1 MNFQKNKKTAVILI
15 IVILSLTGLFN
26 LYRQKSVDAPSVV
39 DYSDFIDRLQEGR
52 VREITLK
59 GEHSENLE
67 ATYDTGEKVHT
78 FAPPYLHLQNVPLFR
93 EKGVKLRF
101 LAPEGTSFIFPLLF
115 QAALILGI
123 GFIFFYYRPGSGVGG
138 RVMKFGQSK
147 ATLLDPDQHH
157 VTFADVEGAE
167 SAKEDLEEVVDFL
180 KHPER
185 FENLGGKI
193 PKGILLVGPPG
204 TGKTLL
210 AKAVA
215 GEAGVPFIFISGSDF
230 IEMFV
235 GVGASRVRDLFRQ
248 AREHKPCIVF
258 IDEIDAIGK
267 ARGGYAGGGG
277 HDERDQTLNQ
287 LLVEMDGFSEREG
300 IIVMAATNRVDVLD
314 DALVRSG
321 RFDRQVMVPL
331 PDLKGREG
339 ILRVHSKK
347 VPLSQEVSLIQIARS
362 TIGFSGAD
370 LANLVN
376 ESALRA
382 ARLNKKMVDQDDFE
396 AARDKMM
403 MGAECRHTIMTE
415 HDRRVTAFHEAGH
428 ALVAAHSAHSDPIH
442 KATIVPRGMALGLVM
457 RLPETDKV
465 SVTYATLLADLDVA
479 LAGRISEEL
488 MFGEQGITTGASS
501 DFKFATN
508 LARKMVTNWGMS
520 KEVGYLFYGDQ
531 EDYLGLT
538 ARFSDQEVRRIDD
551 EIRKILKHAHDRTY
565 ALLTHHKDQLILL
578 AETLL
583 QYETLSGAEIKELL
597 ETGALMRPVETV
609 PEAPTEPTPND
620 SDDDGNTLAEESPRT
635 INAAKQDQNDTGEAP
650 DNPNS
655 EGEDVK
661 ESALPNEE
669 GGKKIDPLAS
679 CRTFSVKSFLVGRAV
694 QLI

>member
-15 IVILSLTGLFN
+15 IIILSLTGVFN
-26 LYRQKSVDAPSVV
+26 LYRQGLVDVPSVV
-39 DYSDFIDRLQEGR
+39 DYSEFIDRVQKGR

-59 GEHSENLE
+59 GDHSENLE
-67 ATYDTGEKVHT
+67 AVCDTGEKVRT
-78 FAPPYLHLQNVPLFR
+78 FAPPYLHLQNVPLFQ
-93 EKGVKLRF
+93 EKGIKLRF

-115 QAALILGI
+115 QVALILGI
-123 GFIFFYYRPGSGVGG
+123 GFIFFYYRQGSGVGG

-167 SAKEDLEEVVDFL
+167 SAKEDLQEVVDFL
-180 KHPER
+180 RHPER

-248 AREHKPCIVF
+248 AREHKPCIIF
-258 IDEIDAIGK
+258 IDEIDAVGK
-267 ARGGYAGGGG
+267 ARGAYAGGGG

-287 LLVEMDGFSEREG
+287 LLVEMDGFSDREG

-314 DALVRSG
+314 NALVRSG

-347 VPLSQEVSLIQIARS
+347 VPLSQDVSLTQIARS

-382 ARLNKKMVDQDDFE
+382 ARFNKKMVDQHDFE
-396 AARDKMM
+396 AARDKIM
-403 MGAECRHTIMTE
+403 MGPERKHTIMTE

-428 ALVAAHSAHSDPIH
+428 ALVAAHSVHSDPIH

-465 SVTYATLLADLDVA
+465 SVTYAALLADLDVA
-479 LAGRISEEL
+479 LAGRVSEEL

-531 EDYLGLT
+531 DGYSGLT
-538 ARFSDQEVRRIDD
+538 AHFSDQEVRRIDN
-551 EIRKILKHAHDRTY
+551 EIRKILHDAHDRTY
-565 ALLTHHKDQLILL
+565 ALLTQHKDQLILV

-597 ETGALMRPVETV
+597 ETGALVRPVEMLQEV
-609 PEAPTEPTPND
+609 PIAPNQ
-620 SDDDGNTLAEESPRT
+620 DGPEDGTLAEECPYEISADT
-635 INAAKQDQNDTGEAP
+635 TDAAHTEETPEAP
-650 DNPNS
+650 DVN
-655 EGEDVK
+655 GLDDQ
-661 ESALPNEE
+661 ESSPPQEE
-669 GGKKIDPLAS
+669 AGKKTGALAS
-679 CRTFSVKSFLVGRAV
+679 CRAFSVKNFLTGRAV
-694 QLI
+694 HLI

>member
-15 IVILSLTGLFN
+15 IIILSLTGLVN
-26 LYRQKSVDAPSVV
+26 LYRNGLNDAYSVV
-39 DYSDFIDRLQEGR
+39 DYSEFIDRVQKGR
-52 VREITLK
+52 IREITLK
-59 GEHSENLE
+59 GDHSENLE
-67 ATYDTGEKVHT
+67 AVCDTGEKIRT
-78 FAPPYLHLQNVPLFR
+78 FAPPYLHLQNVPLFQD
-93 EKGVKLRF
+93 KGIKLRF
-101 LAPEGTSFIFPLLF
+101 LAPEGSSVIFPLLF

-123 GFIFFYYRPGSGVGG
+123 GFIFFYYRQGSGVGG

-147 ATLLDPDQHH
+147 ATLLDPEQHH

-167 SAKEDLEEVVDFL
+167 SAKEDLQEVVDFL

-258 IDEIDAIGK
+258 IDEIDAVGK

-314 DALVRSG
+314 SALVRSS

-339 ILRVHSKK
+339 ILRVHSRK
-347 VPLSQEVSLIQIARS
+347 VPLSDGVSLTNIARS

-382 ARLNKKMVDQDDFE
+382 ARLNKKEVDQHDFE

-403 MGAECRHTIMTE
+403 MGPERKQTMMTE

-428 ALVAAHSAHSDPIH
+428 ALVAAYSPHSDPIH

-465 SVTYATLLADLDVA
+465 SVTYAALLADLDVA
-479 LAGRISEEL
+479 LAGRVSEEL

-520 KEVGYLFYGDQ
+520 KEVGYLFYGEQDS
-531 EDYLGLT
+531 YTGLT
-538 ARFSDQEVRRIDD
+538 AQFSDQEVQRIDN
-551 EIRKILKHAHDRTY
+551 EIRKILKMSHERTF
-565 ALLTHHKDQLILL
+565 ALLTEHKDQLILL
-578 AETLL
+578 AENLL

-597 ETGALMRPVETV
+597 ETGTLTRVTAAVQESSA
-609 PEAPTEPTPND
+609 ESND
-620 SDDDGNTLAEESPRT
+620 SDTDAGDTQENQVITPHMNPDELGAEDTDVQSQEES
-635 INAAKQDQNDTGEAP
+635 E
-650 DNPNS
+650 
-655 EGEDVK
+655 
-661 ESALPNEE
+661 
-669 GGKKIDPLAS
+669 KKSDLLSS
-679 CRTFSVKSFLVGRAV
+679 CKAFSVQRFLIDHHNPSYA
-694 QLI
+694 

>member
-15 IVILSLTGLFN
+15 ILILSLTGLFN
-26 LYRQKSVDAPSVV
+26 LYRQGSIDAPSVV
-39 DYSDFIDRLQEGR
+39 DYSDFIDRVQEGK

-67 ATYDTGEKVHT
+67 AIYDTGEKVRT

-123 GFIFFYYRPGSGVGG
+123 GFIFFYYRQGNGVGG

-157 VTFADVEGAE
+157 ITFADVEGAE
-167 SAKEDLEEVVDFL
+167 SAKEDLQEVVDFL

-258 IDEIDAIGK
+258 IDEIDAVGK
-267 ARGGYAGGGG
+267 ARGGFAGGGG

-287 LLVEMDGFSEREG
+287 LLVEMDGFSDREG

-314 DALVRSG
+314 NALVRSG

-339 ILRVHSKK
+339 ILRVHSRK
-347 VPLSQEVSLIQIARS
+347 VPLSQDVSLTQIARS

-382 ARLNKKMVDQDDFE
+382 ARLNKKMVDQHDFE

-403 MGAECRHTIMTE
+403 MGPERKHTIMTE

-428 ALVAAHSAHSDPIH
+428 ALVAAHSEHSDPIH

-465 SVTYATLLADLDVA
+465 SVTYAALLADLDVA

-520 KEVGYLFYGDQ
+520 KEVGYLFYDDQ
-531 EDYLGLT
+531 NSYSGLT
-538 ARFSDQEVRRIDD
+538 AHFSDHEVRRIDD

-565 ALLTHHKDQLILL
+565 ALLTQHKDQLILL
-578 AETLL
+578 AESLL
-583 QYETLSGAEIKELL
+583 EYETLSGAEITELL
-597 ETGALMRPVETV
+597 ETGTLIRPVEVLQAT
-609 PEAPTEPTPND
+609 PTEPKQDDPND
-620 SDDDGNTLAEESPRT
+620 GMPVAAEISSNVSADEQDACHTEEETENNTPESVEEPEFT
-635 INAAKQDQNDTGEAP
+635 PPQEDAP
-650 DNPNS
+650 
-655 EGEDVK
+655 
-661 ESALPNEE
+661 
-669 GGKKIDPLAS
+669 KKTEPLSS
-679 CRTFSVKSFLVGRAV
+679 CRTFSVQSLLIGRLVH
-694 QLI
+694 LI